1 MSYRTDGTRHHSR
14 NEETPTYQ
22 LRWQCIGR
30 NRNISGYALS
40 GELFAFL
47 GIDDANKTNLL
58 KTVARYANNLD
69 NHYIGGIDQTQS
81 LVALNGDQIDEIPE
95 NFSFVE
101 VPHCSNLYGCLS
113 VLETLTFSA
122 ELRFESFAMPAEMAA
137 LRLMNEMGI
146 EELAEK
152 RIDKLT
158 TWQRRVVLFATEV
171 IAGKDV
177 LFFDQPTADLDAS
190 SALSLVTALQR
201 VARSGRLVAMTS
213 GSLTFREYAIL
224 DRIQLLSRNG

>member
-1 MSYRTDGTRHHSR
+1 
-14 NEETPTYQ
+14 
-22 LRWQCIGR
+22 
-30 NRNISGYALS
+30 
-40 GELFAFL
+40 
-47 GIDDANKTNLL
+47 
-58 KTVARYANNLD
+58 
-69 NHYIGGIDQTQS
+69 
-81 LVALNGDQIDEIPE
+81 
-95 NFSFVE
+95 
-101 VPHCSNLYGCLS
+101 
-113 VLETLTFSA
+113 
-122 ELRFESFAMPAEMAA
+122 
-137 LRLMNEMGI
+137 MNEMGI